1 MVILNK
7 EFLGTIFIFGNF
19 FLQLIERQKT
29 RSKRM
34 VLETGARKNF
44 RLLRRTHRIFL
55 TICPE

>member
-34 VLETGARKNF
+34 VLKTGARKKISVIEAH
-44 RLLRRTHRIFL
+44 TPDIF
-55 TICPE
+55 